1 MADSAAFQTLA
12 EFGIAL
18 AGFTSI
24 VVVFRRGGEQLHPA
38 DHFRVFSALMPSLV
52 GAFLALVPVGLDQLG
67 LPPATMWR
75 VASIVLAGAAFSLV
89 ATITIQLRRLPPEAS
104 ALLFRPLGIFLRILV
119 GFSAVGGLANA
130 TGALA
135 PPQGGLYFFAVL
147 LLLITGAIVFVR
159 MVFIRPTV

>member
-1 MADSAAFQTLA
+1 LADSAAFQTLA

-38 DHFRVFSALMPSLV
+38 DHFRVFSALVPSLV
-52 GAFLALVPVGLDQLG
+52 GAFLALVPVGIDLLG

-75 VASIVLAGAAFSLV
+75 VASIVLAGAAFSLL
-89 ATITIQLRRLPPEAS
+89 ATTTIQLRRLPPEAS
-104 ALLFRPLGIFLRILV
+104 ALLSRPIGIFLRIL
-119 GFSAVGGLANA
+119 GALSAVGGLANA
-130 TGALA
+130 TAAFA

-159 MVFIRPTV
+159 IVFIRPTV